1 MAYNKNTWADGP
13 SGGTPLSA
21 ARLNH
26 FEDGIAAAAVLADVG
41 DAATPTGAALRAA
54 FGSVES
60 SPAGYPQLTQGSATF
75 PLLPVETANDT
86 GIAVRPKE
94 SETHGTGWVFGT
106 AASFGFAGTGSP
118 AEIAGAF
125 GIYMEY
131 GKAAPGQPIPKTT
144 QGGYAVT
151 NYWGPTTDD
160 VAEGFSSAVL
170 LKNGGVAYTQSSSTT
185 ALEGIAKVESG
196 VTSTGKIVAVS
207 GTPEVLA
214 GGIATGNAYSF
225 FAQNTIGGQASRYIA
240 FGQRSAGGATEN
252 WGVWVMDPIRS
263 ESALYVNPADG
274 DGVAAMDMA
283 GVNVSSGTKPVLRIF
298 PRSGTNLV
306 GIRVGA
312 VAAQTQNQQE
322 WWASGATSANTAVAA
337 DGTMRSRM
345 GFQVLDGGGGTIVG
359 LTSIGL
365 KVYSNSLFS
374 TGAQSAALGTNS
386 PATSPGAP
394 NTWMKVVMPD
404 NSTGYVP
411 VWK

>member
-1 MAYNKNTWADGP
+1 MTTY
-13 SGGTPLSA
+13 
-21 ARLNH
+21 
-26 FEDGIAAAAVLADVG
+26 
-41 DAATPTGAALRAA
+41 
-54 FGSVES
+54 
-60 SPAGYPQLTQGSATF
+60 
-75 PLLPVETANDT
+75 PLLPVKTTDNT
-86 GIAVRPKE
+86 GIAVRPKK
-94 SETHGTGWVFGT
+94 SATHGVGWVFGT

-125 GIYMEY
+125 GIYQEY
-131 GKAAPGQPIPKTT
+131 GKTTPGQGIPKTT

-170 LKNGGVAYTQSSSTT
+170 LKDGGVAYTQGSSTT

-196 VTSTGKIVAVS
+196 VTATGKLVAVS

-263 ESALYVNPADG
+263 ESAVYVNPADG
-274 DGVAAMDMA
+274 DGVAAMDLG
-283 GVNVSSGTKPVLRIF
+283 GVPVSTGNKPILRIL

-306 GIRVGA
+306 GLRLGA
-312 VAAQTQNQQE
+312 ATGQTNNMQE
-322 WWASGATSANTAVAA
+322 WWAAGATTANTIIAA
-337 DGTMRSRM
+337 DGTLRSRM
-345 GFQVLDGGGGTIVG
+345 GFQTLDSGGGTILG

-374 TGAQSAALGTNS
+374 TGAQTAALGTNS

-394 NTWMKVVMPD
+394 NVWMKVVMPD